1 MESETIFYG
10 FSQNYPLWTYALSEL
25 TVSND
30 KIRQVV
36 TSAELMEKLFYRKN
50 NNLVKVC
57 LQVPSIHK

>member
-36 TSAELMEKLFYRKN
+36 TSAELMEKLFI
-50 NNLVKVC
+50 VKIII
-57 LQVPSIHK
+57 L